1 MLHRLFRVVLYKTR
15 YTLFRGCYIF
25 CIIGNTH
32 IFISRKKNYKIPLY
46 KTLYFSQMTTLQQIY
61 EKADAY
67 AVSRMFYSLLRSDGE
82 GDIFPQSSVNRPH
95 YEESEIPEL
104 SKCYPDGLRH
114 ILHNLVLDDPVQRMS
129 ERRAMLW

>member
-1 MLHRLFRVVLYKTR
+1 
-15 YTLFRGCYIF
+15 
-25 CIIGNTH
+25 
-32 IFISRKKNYKIPLY
+32 
-46 KTLYFSQMTTLQQIY
+46 MTTLQQIY

-67 AVSRMFYSLLRSDGE
+67 AVSRMFYSLLRPDGE

-104 SKCYPDGLRH
+104 PKCYPDGLRH

-129 ERRAMLW
+129 ERRAMLWYETLYLIINSIHITCIFQTLNLRLVFDVEKSS